1 MVRTRRTFLG
11 SATAAT
17 VAALAGCTTGSQ
29 ETTTSDGGRTSDVE
43 DATAVVLQV
52 YDHEALGPVLV
63 DSENVPLYMT
73 TADPQPRKK
82 STCYG
87 ECADA
92 WPPLVATAVTPERE
106 VEAEMSR
113 FERESGRRQV
123 QANEWPLYYYTPDEK
138 PGDAKGQGREAFGGR
153 WWVLRPDGTP
163 VRRTPGEETGT
174 TTDGGTRG
182 GTTHSNT
189 TTHSG

>member
-1 MVRTRRTFLG
+1 MVRTRRAFLG

-17 VAALAGCTTGSQ
+17 VAALAGCTSDSRQ
-29 ETTTSDGGRTSDVE
+29 TTTSEGGRTSDVE
-43 DATAVVLQV
+43 SATAAVLQV
-52 YDHEALGPVLV
+52 YDHEELGPVLV

-73 TADPQPRKK
+73 TADPQPPGK

-92 WPPLVATAVTPERE
+92 WPPLTATAVTPEHE
-106 VEAEMSR
+106 VTAEISR

-123 QANEWPLYYYTPDEK
+123 QANEWPLYYHTPDEQ

-163 VRRTPGEETGT
+163 VRETPGEETGT
-174 TTDGGTRG
+174 TTDGTTTD
-182 GTTHSNT
+182 GTTT
-189 TTHSG
+189 QDG